1 MKLQLSSMCSVI
13 SALFPVKR
21 SPLKVLLFTVL
32 LLTTQSIYAQH
43 TVALPECFIAP
54 DTFPEFQLNNHS
66 AVKPYVDADLNR
78 SCGLWTAAGHG
89 THAQGRGDDVAN
101 DVNVSTFQSY
111 PRLSNSTYYRKRT
124 DLTDRS
130 NVSNA
135 PFVALAR
142 PVYEVM
148 AGNDL
153 KAHRFLLSTIAGVV
167 LDADYK
173 RKIGIEARFVSGI
186 TTLPNYQDSLASHW
200 GFVPGWGDRAYMLD
214 SAKYGFQH
222 FSGNIIWRPTPV
234 FNLQVGR
241 DKHFWGDGH
250 RSLFLG
256 DQGPAFPYIKTQT
269 TIWKLQYTSLFA
281 WLQDWTQSTGSR
293 NEFRSK
299 FASFH
304 YLSFNAAKW
313 INISI
318 FEAVVWQGTDQNR
331 QRWFDPNYLNPLT
344 FYRPVEYSLGSSDNA
359 MLGIAGKIRFN
370 RNNVLYGQIILDEFY
385 LKEIKDWKHGWWA
398 NKQGA
403 QVGYKCYNFG
413 TVEHM
418 FMQVE
423 VNVVR
428 PYTYSHGS
436 PQQSYSNGPLPLA
449 HPMGANFAEFIG
461 ILSYNVKGFT
471 FTGQVVAT
479 RYGADVNDTMN
490 FGQNVFQSYITRER
504 EYGNK
509 VFQGCPT
516 NVFLAKFSSSYVF
529 NTKFPLRLQ
538 LTAIA
543 RSEKTKWNDPAL
555 GSLERTLKSSFVM
568 VGLSLPLWR
577 PQDDY

>member
-1 MKLQLSSMCSVI
+1 MFSVLSSQFRV
-13 SALFPVKR
+13 F
-21 SPLKVLLFTVL
+21 LFTVFLCTVQGLGAQQVL
-32 LLTTQSIYAQH
+32 LATSEEARLIDRHLNESDVRTTDLAFEYSRFH
-43 TVALPECFIAP
+43 T
-54 DTFPEFQLNNHS
+54 S
-66 AVKPYVDADLNR
+66 VKPYVNADVYATKIQVDSAHIIRDLLVDRLSARYCNSMIFTR
-78 SCGLWTAAGHG
+78 PRPQDISLGGFIPSDNFAFGIKPIYDISAGYDLKGSQPLLTTAGGIRIGGDYKQKIGFDLRLAAG
-89 THAQGRGDDVAN
+89 T
-101 DVNVSTFQSY
+101 
-111 PRLSNSTYYRKRT
+111 
-124 DLTDRS
+124 
-130 NVSNA
+130 
-135 PFVALAR
+135 
-142 PVYEVM
+142 
-148 AGNDL
+148 
-153 KAHRFLLSTIAGVV
+153 
-167 LDADYK
+167 
-173 RKIGIEARFVSGI
+173 
-186 TTLPNYQDSLASHW
+186 TTLTNYQDSLASYW

-214 SAKYGFQH
+214 STKYGFQH
-222 FSGNIIWRPTPV
+222 LSGNIIWRPTPV

-256 DQGPAFPYIKTQT
+256 DQGPAFPYVKMQT

-281 WLQDWTQSTGSR
+281 WMEHGSSIADSSVIGR
-293 NEFRSK
+293 GK

-313 INISI
+313 LNISI
-318 FEAVVWQGTDQNR
+318 FEAVVWQGTDPNR
-331 QRWFDPNYLNPLT
+331 QRGFDPNYLNPLV
-344 FYRPVEYSLGSSDNA
+344 FFRPVEYSLGSSDNS

-370 RNNVLYGQIILDEFY
+370 RNNVLYAQIILDEFY
-385 LKEIKDWKHGWWA
+385 LKEIKAWKDGWWA

-413 TVEHM
+413 MVENL
-418 FMQVE
+418 FMQME
-423 VNVVR
+423 LNIVR

-461 ILSYNVKGFT
+461 ILSYHIKGLT
-471 FTGQVVAT
+471 LTGQVT
-479 RYGADVNDTMN
+479 GIRYGADVNDTMN
-490 FGQNVFQSYITRER
+490 YGQNVFQSYITREN

-516 NVFLAKFSSSYVF
+516 NVFLAKLNAAYVF

-555 GSLERTLKSSFVM
+555 GSLERTLKTSFVM